1 MKEADKLS
9 LFFSNEF
16 PFNKDGLEEF
26 VNTFV
31 TKSYKKGEIILEN
44 GTIEN
49 QLRFLDQG
57 INWATLCFQFK
68 TI

>member
-16 PFNKDGLEEF
+16 PFNKEGLEEF

-31 TKSYKKGEIILEN
+31 IKSCKKGEIVLEN
-44 GTIEN
+44 GNIKMN
-49 QLRFLDQG
+49 FV
-57 INWATLCFQFK
+57 F
-68 TI
+68 